1 MTKPLLV
8 AIEMGYGHLRAA
20 IPLGDE
26 LGIEVLHA
34 DRPPTAGPR
43 EQSLWRWTRRYYE
56 GWARLSTLPLVGE
69 PLRWALNELTHI
81 PPLYPRRDL
90 SAPTTPVRLLSW
102 LASRGLGAE
111 LVAELRRSGKP
122 LLTTFYTPAVL
133 SALSGVEQVSC
144 VVTDSDINR
153 VWVPPRSTAQ
163 RIRYFAPSA
172 RAVRRLQSYGVGE
185 NQIELTG
192 FPLPGELL
200 GGPEL
205 PVARRNLAARLVR
218 LDPSGVFRRRCGEE
232 LERDLGPLP
241 APTTPPRLTYAIGG
255 AGAQAELAS
264 IFLPSLAPLL
274 RERRLSLTLVAGA
287 RPEVAVLLT
296 AAIAAAGLGPDDVEV
311 LFEPVYDHYFRRFH
325 ARLADTD
332 ILWTKP
338 SEMTFFGALGL
349 PLLLAP
355 AMGVHEHENGRWA
368 RDLGCG
374 LRPHDLSHVGEW
386 LTDWLTD
393 GTLAGAAWSGW
404 QRMPRRGLYRIAA
417 HYV

>member
-1 MTKPLLV
+1 
-8 AIEMGYGHLRAA
+8 MGYGHLRAA
-20 IPLGDE
+20 IPLGDV
-26 LGIEVLHA
+26 LGVEVLHA

-43 EQSLWRWTRRYYE
+43 EEALWRWTRRYYE

-90 SAPTTPVRLLSW
+90 SAPTTPVRLLSL
-102 LASRGLGAE
+102 LAGRGLGAQ
-111 LVAELRRSGKP
+111 LVEELRRTGKP

-133 SALSGVEQVSC
+133 TALSDVEDGRIHC

-153 VWVPPRSTAQ
+153 VWVPPQRAAQ
-163 RIRYFAPSA
+163 RIRYFAPSN
-172 RAVRRLQSYGVGE
+172 RAVRRLQAYGVGAD
-185 NQIELTG
+185 QIELTG

-205 PVARRNLAARLVR
+205 PIAKHNLAARLVR
-218 LDPSGVFRRRCGEE
+218 LDPQRAFRHRRGDE
-232 LERDLGPLP
+232 LERELGPLP
-241 APTTPPRLTYAIGG
+241 TTTEPPRLTFAVGG
-255 AGAQAELAS
+255 AGAQAELAA

-274 RERRLSLTLVAGA
+274 RARRLKLTLVAGA
-287 RPEVAVLLT
+287 RPEVAATLT
-296 AAIAAAGLGPDDVEV
+296 AAVAAAGLHADDVEI

-349 PLLLAP
+349 PLILAP
-355 AMGVHEHENGRWA
+355 AMGVHEHENARWA
-368 RDLGCG
+368 RDLGVG
-374 LRPHDLSHVGEW
+374 LRAPDLRHTAEW

-417 HYV
+417 HF